1 MVDTA
6 PDQVSGGTGTRKV
19 TRRACQRR
27 GDGRYAIVMN
37 ELLES
42 FCLLV
47 EARLNEL
54 IEQLHELVEQLLY
67 KLVEHSCT
75 LYVLMTGT
83 LMSVPDLIVLFVRQL
98 SRKEE
103 S

>member
-1 MVDTA
+1 
-6 PDQVSGGTGTRKV
+6 
-19 TRRACQRR
+19 
-27 GDGRYAIVMN
+27 MN

-42 FCLLV
+42 FGLLV

-54 IEQLHELVEQLLY
+54 IEQLHELLVEQLLY
-67 KLVEHSCT
+67 KLVEHLCT
-75 LYVLMTGT
+75 SYVLTTGT

>member
-1 MVDTA
+1 
-6 PDQVSGGTGTRKV
+6 
-19 TRRACQRR
+19 
-27 GDGRYAIVMN
+27 MN

-54 IEQLHELVEQLLY
+54 IEQLHELLEQLLY

-75 LYVLMTGT
+75 LYVLMTGIAWSVVQQ
-83 LMSVPDLIVLFVRQL
+83 SVPRISL
-98 SRKEE
+98 SPNRPGYP
-103 S
+103 

>member
-1 MVDTA
+1 MSIEA
-6 PDQVSGGTGTRKV
+6 
-19 TRRACQRR
+19 
-27 GDGRYAIVMN
+27 AIVMN

-42 FCLLV
+42 FCLLLV

-54 IEQLHELVEQLLY
+54 IEQPHELLVEQLLY

>member
-1 MVDTA
+1 
-6 PDQVSGGTGTRKV
+6 
-19 TRRACQRR
+19 
-27 GDGRYAIVMN
+27 MN

-75 LYVLMTGT
+75 LYVLITTGT

>member
-1 MVDTA
+1 
-6 PDQVSGGTGTRKV
+6 
-19 TRRACQRR
+19 
-27 GDGRYAIVMN
+27 MN

-42 FCLLV
+42 FGLLV

-54 IEQLHELVEQLLY
+54 IEQLHELLVEQLLY

-83 LMSVPDLIVLFVRQL
+83 LMSVPDLIMLFVRQL

>member
-1 MVDTA
+1 
-6 PDQVSGGTGTRKV
+6 
-19 TRRACQRR
+19 
-27 GDGRYAIVMN
+27 MN

-54 IEQLHELVEQLLY
+54 IEQLHELLVEQLLY

-83 LMSVPDLIVLFVRQL
+83 LMSVPDLTVLFVRQL

>member
-1 MVDTA
+1 
-6 PDQVSGGTGTRKV
+6 
-19 TRRACQRR
+19 
-27 GDGRYAIVMN
+27 MN

-42 FCLLV
+42 FGLLV

-54 IEQLHELVEQLLY
+54 IEQLHELLVEQLLY

-83 LMSVPDLIVLFVRQL
+83 LMSVPDLTVLFVRQL

>member
-1 MVDTA
+1 
-6 PDQVSGGTGTRKV
+6 
-19 TRRACQRR
+19 
-27 GDGRYAIVMN
+27 MN

-42 FCLLV
+42 FGLLV

-103 S
+103 SY

>member
-1 MVDTA
+1 
-6 PDQVSGGTGTRKV
+6 
-19 TRRACQRR
+19 
-27 GDGRYAIVMN
+27 MN

-42 FCLLV
+42 FGLLV

-54 IEQLHELVEQLLY
+54 IEQLHELLVEQLLY